1 MNRVQKLIKRLFD
14 LTFAT
19 LAILFLWPLLLILFL
34 IASIDTK
41 RLGLFTQKRIG
52 YLGREFLIFKIR
64 TMKSKAYIVTDVTT
78 SNDLRITTIGRVL
91 RKYKLDELPQLFNV
105 LFGQMSFVGPRPDVI
120 GFADKLTGDD
130 RIILSV
136 KPGITGPATLK
147 FKDEE
152 RLLALQKDPV
162 EYNRFVI
169 WPEKIKI
176 NKEYVKKHSFNED
189 MLILFKTLFNVNT

>member
-1 MNRVQKLIKRLFD
+1 MKQKITKRIFD
-14 LTFAT
+14 ITLAT
-19 LAILFLWPLLLILFL
+19 LAILFLCPLLLILFL
-34 IASIDTK
+34 IATIDTK

-64 TMKSKAYIVTDVTT
+64 TMKSKVYIVTDVTT
-78 SNDLRITTIGRVL
+78 SNDLRITTIGRAL

-176 NKEYVKKHSFNED
+176 NKEYVKKHSFKED
-189 MLILFKTLFNVNT
+189 ILILFKTLFNVNT